1 MGQLLFCSHALAKK
15 PYDIESASLNIYSLE
30 EMSYYLIHNAE
41 FVEMDF
47 VGRTFCDWVRTE
59 IKEEGLA
66 CKLEEALEQGV
77 PSYEFA
83 RILLEETGYATEAE
97 QQAAMEIFR
106 QLEEKDELSRHKLRA
121 DRLLR
126 REKYHCAMEEYR
138 WILQNQTEETQEAF
152 LGDVSHNLGTAY
164 ANLFLFSQAADCYK
178 TAYENNTNPSSK
190 KSELFCLFL
199 ADKKEKQS
207 ERAKEYGIGTEQL
220 KEYER
225 ELEAIKEQLPL
236 DENVKKIR
244 NLYEAYEK
252 GTKEEIKAETKSE
265 IYGIVHKWRQEY
277 EKYGR

>member
-1 MGQLLFCSHALAKK
+1 MQICFCFPRRQIVTKQLMRR
-15 PYDIESASLNIYSLE
+15 IQ
-30 EMSYYLIHNAE
+30 
-41 FVEMDF
+41 
-47 VGRTFCDWVRTE
+47 T
-59 IKEEGLA
+59 
-66 CKLEEALEQGV
+66 QV
-77 PSYEFA
+77 P
-83 RILLEETGYATEAE
+83 
-97 QQAAMEIFR
+97 
-106 QLEEKDELSRHKLRA
+106 
-121 DRLLR
+121 
-126 REKYHCAMEEYR
+126 
-138 WILQNQTEETQEAF
+138 
-152 LGDVSHNLGTAY
+152 
-164 ANLFLFSQAADCYK
+164 
-178 TAYENNTNPSSK
+178 K

>member
-66 CKLEEALEQGV
+66 CKLEDALEQGV

-126 REKYHCAMEEYR
+126 RGKYHCAMEEYR
-138 WILQNQTEETQEAF
+138 W
-152 LGDVSHNLGTAY
+152 
-164 ANLFLFSQAADCYK
+164 K
-178 TAYENNTNPSSK
+178 
-190 KSELFCLFL
+190 
-199 ADKKEKQS
+199 S
-207 ERAKEYGIGTEQL
+207 ERAKAYGIGTEQL

-244 NLYEAYEK
+244 SLYEAYEK

>member
-178 TAYENNTNPSSK
+178 TAYEKNTNPSSK

-220 KEYER
+220 KEYE
-225 ELEAIKEQLPL
+225 
-236 DENVKKIR
+236 
-244 NLYEAYEK
+244 
-252 GTKEEIKAETKSE
+252 IKAETKSE

>member
-126 REKYHCAMEEYR
+126 REKISLRHGGISLDLTESDRRDTGGVLRRCEPQFR
-138 WILQNQTEETQEAF
+138 NRLCKSVSVFPGGRLLQNS
-152 LGDVSHNLGTAY
+152 L
-164 ANLFLFSQAADCYK
+164 
-178 TAYENNTNPSSK
+178 
-190 KSELFCLFL
+190 
-199 ADKKEKQS
+199 
-207 ERAKEYGIGTEQL
+207 
-220 KEYER
+220 
-225 ELEAIKEQLPL
+225 
-236 DENVKKIR
+236 
-244 NLYEAYEK
+244 
-252 GTKEEIKAETKSE
+252 
-265 IYGIVHKWRQEY
+265 
-277 EKYGR
+277 

>member
-126 REKYHCAMEEYR
+126 RGKYHCAMEEYR
-138 WILQNQTEETQEAF
+138 WILQNQTEETQEEIGRA
-152 LGDVSHNLGTAY
+152 S
-164 ANLFLFSQAADCYK
+164 CR
-178 TAYENNTNPSSK
+178 
-190 KSELFCLFL
+190 
-199 ADKKEKQS
+199 
-207 ERAKEYGIGTEQL
+207 ER
-220 KEYER
+220 
-225 ELEAIKEQLPL
+225 
-236 DENVKKIR
+236 V
-244 NLYEAYEK
+244 
-252 GTKEEIKAETKSE
+252 
-265 IYGIVHKWRQEY
+265 
-277 EKYGR
+277 